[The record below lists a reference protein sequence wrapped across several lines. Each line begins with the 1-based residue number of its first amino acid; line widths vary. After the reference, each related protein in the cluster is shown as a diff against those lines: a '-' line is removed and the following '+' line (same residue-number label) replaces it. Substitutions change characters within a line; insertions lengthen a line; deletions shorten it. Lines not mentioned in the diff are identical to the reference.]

1 VFNTLWNTYAFFCNY
16 ARLDG
21 FDPKSA
27 PVPYADR
34 PDIDRWLLSD
44 LQLLVRL
51 ARERL
56 ENFDVAAVVRR
67 AEKFVDDLSNWYVRR
82 NRRRFWRARGVDD
95 RDKLAAYQ
103 TLREALMTL
112 CQLLAPVIPFLTEV
126 MYRDLV
132 AEQDPGAPE
141 SVHLCD
147 YPRPRDELIDEEL
160 SRQIAVITSCV
171 SGALGLR
178 NEQQLRVRQ
187 PLAELTALT
196 GDAEAIA
203 ALERFEAQLLDE
215 LNVKALEIISS
226 VEGVEQLELVPD
238 MRKLGPKHKSD
249 AGKVAEA
256 VRSLDP
262 SAAARAVEAG
272 EALAVNVDGRE
283 VRVAPDEVA
292 VRRQT
297 PEHLAVAEAEGVML
311 ILDTRITAELE
322 AEGWAR
328 DTVRHVQQLRKEI
341 DLNIEDRIHLHY
353 ATDSDALA
361 RAIETWREYIMAE
374 TLSLRMERGEGEG
387 TSKTVRIGG
396 TDLTIQVAKAP
407 AH

>member
-1 VFNTLWNTYAFFCNY
+1 
-16 ARLDG
+16 
-21 FDPKSA
+21 
-27 PVPYADR
+27 
-34 PDIDRWLLSD
+34 
-44 LQLLVRL
+44 VRL

-56 ENFDVAAVVRR
+56 EDFDVAALVRR

-103 TLREALMTL
+103 TLHEALVTL
-112 CQLLAPVIPFLTEV
+112 CRLLAPVIPFLSEV
-126 MYRDLV
+126 MYRNLV
-132 AEQDPGAPE
+132 AEQEPGAPA

-147 YPRPRDELIDEEL
+147 YPQPRDELIDEEL

-171 SGALGLR
+171 SAALGLR

-226 VEGVEQLELVPD
+226 AEGVEQLELVPD

-262 SAAARAVEAG
+262 SAAARALEAG
-272 EALAVNVDGRE
+272 ELLAVSVDGRE
-283 VRVAPDEVA
+283 VRVAPDEVE

-297 PEHLAVAEAEGVML
+297 PGHLAVAEAAGVML
-311 ILDTRITAELE
+311 ILDTRITPELE

-341 DLNIEDRIHLHY
+341 DLNIENRIHLHY

-361 RAIETWREYIMAE
+361 RAIETWRQYVMAE
-374 TLSLRMERGEGEG
+374 TLSLRMEPGEGEG

-396 TDLTIQVAKAP
+396 ADLTIQVAKAP
-407 AH
+407 AD